1 MFSCRLDF
9 DWFLKQLK
17 CEEVKHHRLDRV
29 KRLSVRQRNLTGSYF
44 PTFHGRVLSDRWSRG
59 TKTVGTRLH
68 FPSLCCRRTKP
79 RYNLYRDLVCL
90 QRRLHFRLRVVP
102 LLLSPLSETRKE
114 PTRKKWPREITPR
127 ISRGHSIFLAG
138 FFRLS
143 LDGQSGRGTTRSL
156 ATFPPL

>member
-17 CEEVKHHRLDRV
+17 CEEVKHDPLDRV

-79 RYNLYRDLVCL
+79 RYNLYRDLVRL

-102 LLLSPLSETRKE
+102 LLLSPLSETRKK
-114 PTRKKWPREITPR
+114 PTRKKNGRARSPLG
-127 ISRGHSIFLAG
+127 SRAAIQ
-138 FFRLS
+138 FFSRVSFASPSKDKAEEGLHVV
-143 LDGQSGRGTTRSL
+143 
-156 ATFPPL
+156 